1 MGQTTSSNQ
10 PEPDLENQL
19 DPVFKIDTAEKFQS
33 EFSYEFRHECLFER
47 YELREAFDFS
57 SDTEYDVSEGQL
69 SWDKHALADFLGAVV
84 PVKLKA
90 DLDVASPLLLKA
102 MIRLGSFPFH
112 NRQTPSTLGADEA
125 FVAILL
131 LIRLHERYSMFSF
144 DLEDHDDDDDKVQ
157 QIYDRYFHRLL
168 FQVMSNKPGLDPQ
181 HELQG
186 RDKLS
191 ARDPA
196 ADEDLILTRNF
207 LEERNYTR
215 DMRNPK
221 QIVRLPPVIEV
232 SELPSSRS
240 RDLAG
245 TVPRE
250 EFRALPNVLC
260 GIGNHTSVDIDQL
273 IETQGTDWHG
283 F

>member
-1 MGQTTSSNQ
+1 
-10 PEPDLENQL
+10 
-19 DPVFKIDTAEKFQS
+19 
-33 EFSYEFRHECLFER
+33 
-47 YELREAFDFS
+47 
-57 SDTEYDVSEGQL
+57 
-69 SWDKHALADFLGAVV
+69 
-84 PVKLKA
+84 
-90 DLDVASPLLLKA
+90 
-102 MIRLGSFPFH
+102 
-112 NRQTPSTLGADEA
+112 
-125 FVAILL
+125 
-131 LIRLHERYSMFSF
+131 MFSF